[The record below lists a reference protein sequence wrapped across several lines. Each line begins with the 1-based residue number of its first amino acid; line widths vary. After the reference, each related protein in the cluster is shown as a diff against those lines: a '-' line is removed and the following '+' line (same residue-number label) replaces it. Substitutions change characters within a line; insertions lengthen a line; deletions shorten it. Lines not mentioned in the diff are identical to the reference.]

1 MNWYLLGLVGALMG
15 LAIQRFILAVK
26 IKDDAGRDHCEKVFA
41 VLVVALCV
49 LFSYPAKAQGGH
61 ERYHSYYQHW
71 KQPGSGISC
80 CNANEYID
88 TLSGRMH
95 ISGDCEPTHA
105 EIRDGHWW
113 ARVPQYM
120 IDTGV
125 EPWVEIPDDK
135 IIHERN
141 PSTEE
146 GHLCGTQY
154 WQEGKRPTFRILC
167 FVPPDTGG

>member
-1 MNWYLLGLVGALMG
+1 MRKTLLWNAAFIWLLVALI
-15 LAIQRFILAVK
+15 AIPVA
-26 IKDDAGRDHCEKVFA
+26 VFA
-41 VLVVALCV
+41 
-49 LFSYPAKAQGGH
+49 QDH
-61 ERYHSYYQHW
+61 MRWHSYYKHW
-71 KQPGSGISC
+71 KQPGLELSC
-80 CNANEYID
+80 CNANEYVE

-105 EIRDGHWW
+105 EIRNGHWW

-135 IIHERN
+135 VIHERN